1 MSFQKVL
8 FLIASL
14 GLALCPNKP
23 DEEANFSGQ
32 LFLKSQLLE
41 QPIYLAQGMADRQH
55 SVSVDSNT
63 VFDIASL
70 NKSFIAN
77 LVLQA
82 VAEGRWDLK
91 TELNYLLE
99 LYGFDARFKPGTTLH
114 LMLCHRSG
122 LGDYDDLPEDYHQD
136 EFRLFK
142 RLHFNN
148 DEYLSFLAQVKQT
161 EPGRD
166 FHYSNFAYHILPI
179 LLEAEYGLS
188 FQEILQKKIAE
199 PLGMKAIYAP
209 SSQREIIPHLAVG
222 YRLEN
227 GQFKANDYIDL
238 SLGRRIFCR
247 AQELMLWLESGGGRS
262 LIPDS
267 LAALVMQNHL
277 QDFASNKSYGY
288 GWVYYPKGA
297 HYEMGDLNLD
307 QSYFIHGGSTEG
319 FQSLAISVNN
329 GESNLVLLANNG
341 DGKALFERAKSI
353 LKNLYE
359 KD

>member
-1 MSFQKVL
+1 MSFQKIL
-8 FLIASL
+8 LLITGI
-14 GLALCPNKP
+14 GLALCPTIP
-23 DEEANFSGQ
+23 DEEPYFSGQ
-32 LFLKSQLLE
+32 IFLKSQLLE
-41 QPIYLAQGMADRQH
+41 QPIYLAQGIANRDH

-63 VFDIASL
+63 VFDIASV

-82 VAEGRWDLK
+82 VAEGRWDLN
-91 TELNYLLE
+91 TELNSLLA
-99 LYGFDARFKPGTTLH
+99 LYGFDARFKPGITLH

-136 EFRLFK
+136 EFRPFK

-148 DEYLSFLAQVKQT
+148 DEYLSFLAQVKQA
-161 EPGRD
+161 EAGQD

-188 FQEILQKKIAE
+188 FQEILHQKIAK
-199 PLGMKAIYAP
+199 PLGMKVAYAP
-209 SSQREIIPHLAVG
+209 SSHREIIPHLAVG
-222 YRLEN
+222 YRMEN
-227 GQFKANDYIDL
+227 GQFRANDYIDL

-262 LIPDS
+262 LLPDS

-277 QDFASNKSYGY
+277 QDITSDKSYGY

-297 HYEMGDLNLD
+297 HYEMGDLDLD
-307 QSYFIHGGSTEG
+307 PSYFIHGGSTEG
-319 FQSLAISVNN
+319 FQSLAISVND

>member
-8 FLIASL
+8 LLIVSI
-14 GLALCPNKP
+14 GLALNPNTP
-23 DEEANFSGQ
+23 EEEPNFSGQ
-32 LFLKSQLLE
+32 LFLTSRLLE

-82 VAEGRWDLK
+82 VAEGRWNLNS
-91 TELNYLLE
+91 ELNSLLE

-136 EFRLFK
+136 EFRPFK

-148 DEYLSFLAQVKQT
+148 DEYLSFLAQIRQA
-161 EPGRD
+161 EPAQD

-188 FQEILQKKIAE
+188 FQEILHQKIAK

-209 SSQREIIPHLAVG
+209 SSHRDIVPHLAVA
-222 YRLEN
+222 YRMEN
-227 GQFKANDYIDL
+227 GRYKANDYIDL
-238 SLGRRIFCR
+238 SLGRRVFCR

-262 LIPDS
+262 LLPDS
-267 LAALVMQNHL
+267 LATLVMQNHL
-277 QDFASNKSYGY
+277 ADLNTNQSYGY
-288 GWVYYPKGA
+288 GWVYYPEKE
-297 HYEMGDLNLD
+297 HYEMGDLDLEP
-307 QSYFIHGGSTEG
+307 SYFIHGGSTEG

-329 GESNLVLLANNG
+329 GETNLVLLANNG